1 MLRVGAMVPIIA
13 AALAIIVLAQRA
25 IPMQWRQA
33 PIAAL
38 TAWGVYARQDV
49 GIQMVMALVLAIL
62 VAWEE
67 RLA

>member
-1 MLRVGAMVPIIA
+1 MVPIIA

-49 GIQMVMALVLAIL
+49 GMRVLVLAIL
-62 VAWEE
+62 VVWEE

>member
-49 GIQMVMALVLAIL
+49 GMRVLVLAIL
-62 VAWEE
+62 VVWEE